1 MNPLVRKN
9 RRCDEVMLNNYKT
22 LMQIHYNFSNLTKL
36 ILITLV
42 FSFEI
47 YSQSSS
53 ISDAKILFKEWIA
66 TEKLQSKE
74 SSDWE
79 IEKESISDLSTLLQE
94 ELATLKA
101 NLEELEKEN
110 NAGEE
115 ERIKLNDEN
124 EALKNAIL
132 PLSDSLK
139 KIESNILRISKSFP
153 DPLNDDLSS
162 FLARISKANKEE
174 NTSSISQRLQ
184 AVVGALVKIDKFNST
199 IAFDEKL
206 LPTVEGE
213 KKVLVLYFGLGIA
226 YYTDE
231 KGNKAGYLLP
241 GSKGWTEHE
250 KPGYGP
256 AILEA
261 ISFYKKTAQKQAT
274 FVELPFRTN

>member
-53 ISDAKILFKEWIA
+53 ISGAKILFKEWIA

-115 ERIKLNDEN
+115 ERIKLNDDQKYKRN
-124 EALKNAIL
+124 LYTK
-132 PLSDSLK
+132 
-139 KIESNILRISKSFP
+139 
-153 DPLNDDLSS
+153 
-162 FLARISKANKEE
+162 
-174 NTSSISQRLQ
+174 RL
-184 AVVGALVKIDKFNST
+184 
-199 IAFDEKL
+199 
-206 LPTVEGE
+206 
-213 KKVLVLYFGLGIA
+213 LY
-226 YYTDE
+226 T
-231 KGNKAGYLLP
+231 
-241 GSKGWTEHE
+241 
-250 KPGYGP
+250 
-256 AILEA
+256 
-261 ISFYKKTAQKQAT
+261 
-274 FVELPFRTN
+274 